1 MICATGAVLTYVLPA
16 RGQKVADG
24 ETENQIL
31 RLEQT
36 EGDAYLALDEKA

>member
-1 MICATGAVLTYVLPA
+1 VICATGAVLTYVLPA